1 MIDPEL
7 QQLFAAL
14 ATSLRETNASIK
26 EVNVRRAYAEG
37 EQQAD
42 RERIRQV
49 EEAVVVLKE
58 LALRMEERQ
67 DTTDARQA
75 AVDERQA
82 AADARQ
88 DAADSRQKMVDEALA
103 SLARTVDRY
112 INARN
117 TNGDKPKQ

>member
-7 QQLFAAL
+7 QQLFAEL
-14 ATSLRETNASIK
+14 AVSLRETNASIK
-26 EVNVRRAYAEG
+26 EVNVRLAYTEG

-58 LALRMEERQ
+58 LALRMDERH
-67 DTTDARQA
+67 DMTEARQA
-75 AVDERQA
+75 IAVERQA
-82 AADARQ
+82 ASDARQ
-88 DAADSRQKMVDEALA
+88 DTADERQKMVNEALA

-112 INARN
+112 INARSS
-117 TNGDKPKQ
+117 NGDKPKQ

>member
-14 ATSLRETNASIK
+14 AVSLRETNASIK
-26 EVNVRRAYAEG
+26 EVNVRLAYTEG

-49 EEAVVVLKE
+49 EEAVVVMKE
-58 LALRMEERQ
+58 LALRMDERH
-67 DTTDARQA
+67 DTTEARQA
-75 AVDERQA
+75 AVYVRQA
-82 AADARQ
+82 ASDARQ
-88 DAADSRQKMVDEALA
+88 DAADKRQKMVNEALA

-112 INARN
+112 INARS
-117 TNGDKPKQ
+117 TNGDNPKQ